1 MEIPDFPL
9 LLRTAQEGRKLPC
22 EGYPVIPDTE
32 KEAGKKAIYRV
43 CGGNGKN
50 LFPSFFEHN
59 TPLGT
64 LIV

>member
-1 MEIPDFPL
+1 MEI
-9 LLRTAQEGRKLPC
+9 LLRTVQEGRKLTC
-22 EGYPVIPDTE
+22 EGCPVIPDTE
-32 KEAGKKAIYRV
+32 KEARKKAIYRA

-59 TPLGT
+59 PSLGT